1 MYEAKKDNWSMSSS
15 DRNIELNINLQGVA
29 TIGRVY
35 QK

>member
-1 MYEAKKDNWSMSSS
+1 MYEAKKDNWSRNSR
-15 DRNIELNINLQGVA
+15 DRNIELNIHLA